1 MIIWTEHSDHD
12 INYCSDKTP
21 TTALPPLLPV
31 INPPTSGPNALLRH
45 STFTEIMVEQEKLHK
60 VDVIQITAAI
70 S

>member
-1 MIIWTEHSDHD
+1 MILTIVQTRHQ
-12 INYCSDKTP
+12 
-21 TTALPPLLPV
+21 PPLSLALLPV

-45 STFTEIMVEQEKLHK
+45 STFTEIMVEQEKLHR